1 MSNDP
6 FRTTPPRKPPTPRLV
21 LWAQSAALFCFG
33 ASILLEFGQAQWH
46 WPLFGRGWPI
56 LGLDIAGAL
65 LMAASLVL
73 LRTSRNR

>member
-1 MSNDP
+1 MPNDP
-6 FRTTPPRKPPTPRLV
+6 FRATPPRKAPTPRLV
-21 LWAQSAALFCFG
+21 SWGQSAALFCFG

-56 LGLDIAGAL
+56 LGLDIVGAL

>member
-1 MSNDP
+1 MSNDS

>member
-6 FRTTPPRKPPTPRLV
+6 FRATPPRKAPTPRLV
-21 LWAQSAALFCFG
+21 SWAQSAALFCFG

-56 LGLDIAGAL
+56 LGLDIVGAL

-73 LRTSRNR
+73 LRARRNR